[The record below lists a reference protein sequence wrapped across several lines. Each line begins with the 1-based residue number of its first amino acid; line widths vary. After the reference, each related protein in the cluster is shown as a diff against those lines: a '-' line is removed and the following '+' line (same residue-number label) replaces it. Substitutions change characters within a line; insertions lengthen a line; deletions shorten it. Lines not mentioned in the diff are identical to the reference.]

1 MRIDLVNSPHRPW
14 YIALGLRIAKK
25 RIGVFPGPPLTMSY
39 KPVFFHR
46 DFMSYAFRGMAG
58 SGGWTK
64 GEAELFAS
72 FVSNLNA
79 CHF

>member
-1 MRIDLVNSPHRPW
+1 MRIDLVHGSTRPW
-14 YIALGLRIAKK
+14 YMRLGMELARLRL
-25 RIGVFPGPPLTMSY
+25 GVYPGPPLTMSY
-39 KPVFFHR
+39 RPELFHR
-46 DFMSYAFRGMAG
+46 AFVGYILRGAAG
-58 SGGWTK
+58 AEVWSK